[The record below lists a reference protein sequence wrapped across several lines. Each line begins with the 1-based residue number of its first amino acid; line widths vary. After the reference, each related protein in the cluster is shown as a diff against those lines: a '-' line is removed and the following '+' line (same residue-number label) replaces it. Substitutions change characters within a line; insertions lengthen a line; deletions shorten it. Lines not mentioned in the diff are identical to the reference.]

1 MILSLIRLTLLF
13 AILLGPGV
21 LRTASAEPS
30 RADGVSGASFNLAD
44 VRSMQYRDLASEAG
58 IAAGADGAA
67 AEEARPGDFVFAFE
81 ETGKNEAYIRIV
93 LSLTEA
99 LRIAFPERR
108 VIVKTLPSHGFAESV
123 KAERIP
129 FVIATAG
136 SMVSL
141 IDESGAIPLAVRERA
156 LGGDAAAAAAG
167 GLLIVDA
174 KRNDLGSIESLRGA
188 RIAVESSVS
197 FGPWQ
202 WLAGRLVSEGID
214 PKGYFSSAVWR
225 PHDLPEVFN
234 AVASGGADAGLVSL
248 CTFERL
254 IETGFIDRDAFR
266 PAAVMPGTPGS
277 CRSSTPVLPDWTL
290 GYLPAAE
297 SGAVRRV
304 AAVAFSM
311 PESDGWRWGTR
322 VDLSQ
327 VRSLMQ
333 ALHYG
338 PYAYLEEQ
346 TVLGFA
352 KRHSEL
358 ILMVL
363 ALFLFVAFHA
373 VRSRY
378 LVRVRTRDLE
388 AALAEKN
395 RMEEEARASRER
407 LSAIERVGLL
417 SQMSSM
423 FAHELKQP
431 LSSLSN
437 YIGGLKIWN
446 ARREASAGDKA
457 LASNALSAMAEETQ
471 RITAIVNRVRGYAK
485 RSTEPL
491 KPCDWTAI
499 IRRAILIVERHDARR
514 VPIFTAPGAYLA
526 ADAADDREARVLGDA
541 LELELLVLNLM
552 RNAAHA
558 ASVRADGFV
567 SVSLAREDKNYV
579 LHVTDNGP
587 KLSPEGFARLTGYGD
602 SVKQE
607 GLGIGLS
614 ICRGIADRHGGML
627 RFYQLPGEGICA
639 EVVVEALDDLND
651 PNDSDAPEG
660 TDGDQEKRR

>member
-1 MILSLIRLTLLF
+1 MKFSFPQLTFLL
-13 AILLGPGV
+13 ALALGGFPLV
-21 LRTASAEPS
+21 SVE
-30 RADGVSGASFNLAD
+30 ADPAPTDALSGASFNLAD
-44 VRSMQYRDLASEAG
+44 VRSMMYRDLASDDDARET
-58 IAAGADGAA
+58 IQ
-67 AEEARPGDFVFAFE
+67 EEVRPGDFVFAFE
-81 ETGKNEAYIRIV
+81 ETGKNEAYLRIV
-93 LSLTEA
+93 LPLAEA

-108 VIVKTLPSHGFAESV
+108 VIVRRIPSHGFAQTV

-129 FVIATAG
+129 FVISTAG

-141 IDESGAIPLAVRERA
+141 IDDSGAIPLAVRERS
-156 LGGDAAAAAAG
+156 LGGDAAAQAAG

-174 KRNDLGSIESLRGA
+174 KRKELGSLASLKDA
-188 RIAVESSVS
+188 RIAVESSLS

-214 PKGYFSSAVWR
+214 PKGYFASAVWR
-225 PHDLPEVFN
+225 PHDVPEVFN
-234 AVASGGADAGLVSL
+234 AVATGGADAGLVSL
-248 CTFERL
+248 CTFETL
-254 IETGFIDRDAFR
+254 VDTGFIDKDAFR
-266 PAAVMPGTPGS
+266 PAAVLSGTPGS
-277 CRSSTPVLPDWTL
+277 CRSSTPVLPDWTV

-311 PESDGWRWGTR
+311 PDQEGWRWGTR

-338 PYAYLEEQ
+338 PYAYLDEQ
-346 TVLGFA
+346 TVIGFA

-358 ILMVL
+358 LLMVL
-363 ALFLFVAFHA
+363 AVFLFVAFHA

-395 RMEEEARASRER
+395 RMEEEARVSRER

-417 SQMSSM
+417 SLMSTM

-437 YIGGLKIWN
+437 YIGGLRIWN
-446 ARREASAGDKA
+446 SRRSAVPADKA
-457 LASNALSAMAEETQ
+457 LSEEALSAMAEETG
-471 RITAIVNRVRGYAK
+471 RITAIVNRVRGYA
-485 RSTEPL
+485 RQSTEPL
-491 KPCDWTAI
+491 KPCDWTAV

-514 VPIFTAPGAYLA
+514 VPILTAPGSYLA
-526 ADAADDREARVLGDA
+526 ADPADDRAAMVLGDP
-541 LELELLVLNLM
+541 LELELLVLNLI

-558 ASVRADGFV
+558 ASVRPDGFV
-567 SVSLAREDKNYV
+567 SVSLAREEKNFV

-587 KLSPEGFARLTGYGD
+587 KLSEEGFARLTGYGD

-614 ICRGIADRHGGML
+614 ICRGIADRHGGVL
-627 RFYQLPGEGICA
+627 RFYQLPHEGICA
-639 EVVVEALDDLND
+639 EAVIESLDEAEDPDARKENSDD
-651 PNDSDAPEG
+651 
-660 TDGDQEKRR
+660 